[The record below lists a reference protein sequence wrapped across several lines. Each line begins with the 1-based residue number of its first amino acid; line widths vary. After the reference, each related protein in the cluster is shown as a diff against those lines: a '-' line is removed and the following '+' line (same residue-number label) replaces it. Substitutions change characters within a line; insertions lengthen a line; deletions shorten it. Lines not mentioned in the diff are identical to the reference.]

1 MPESDVSSGENTHW
15 SGDVHAVLKDLG
27 VRQVVYVPD
36 AGHKRLIEM
45 CAADPDMV
53 ATQLT
58 TEEEGIAM
66 LSGAFLGGDRGVL
79 LMQSSGVGNCMNML
93 SLTYACRFPLLML
106 VTMRGQWG
114 EFVSW
119 QMPTAKNTPKMLQ
132 LYDVL
137 VQEADRIEEV
147 AEIVEAAGRTAFDGP
162 NAVAVLI
169 SQRVIGSKKF
179 TR

>member
-1 MPESDVSSGENTHW
+1 MPESEAATGENTHW
-15 SGDVHAVLKDLG
+15 SGDVHKVLKELG
-27 VRQVVYVPD
+27 VRQVAYVPD

-45 CAADPDMV
+45 CIADPDMV
-53 ATQLT
+53 ATALT
-58 TEEEGIAM
+58 TEEEGIAL

-93 SLTYACRFPLLML
+93 SLTSACRFPLLML

-114 EFVSW
+114 EFVTW
-119 QMPTAKNTPKMLQ
+119 QMPTAKNTPAMLR

-137 VQEADRIEEV
+137 VHEANRIDEV
-147 AEIVEAAGRTAFDGP
+147 AEMVEAAGRTAFDGP

>member
-1 MPESDVSSGENTHW
+1 
-15 SGDVHAVLKDLG
+15 
-27 VRQVVYVPD
+27 
-36 AGHKRLIEM
+36 
-45 CAADPDMV
+45 
-53 ATQLT
+53 
-58 TEEEGIAM
+58 
-66 LSGAFLGGDRGVL
+66 
-79 LMQSSGVGNCMNML
+79 
-93 SLTYACRFPLLML
+93 